1 MRVTESHHAL
11 GAVSSITAEQTTTAR
26 AGAVF
31 ALQLERDMQQIA
43 TLLSAL
49 ARGVGM
55 LWGNVVHRKDDCRRS
70 CARHYRQLC
79 GAAAGPLGAS
89 TVPCLLAGQPI
100 SAGLSVVKL
109 TTKVALCRRAQ
120 PG

>member
-1 MRVTESHHAL
+1 MRVTESRRAL

-49 ARGVGM
+49 VRGRNALG
-55 LWGNVVHRKDDCRRS
+55 K
-70 CARHYRQLC
+70 C
-79 GAAAGPLGAS
+79 GASERRLSTFLRSSLSAAVRRRRGSARSKHG
-89 TVPCLLAGQPI
+89 TVLARWTADI
-100 SAGLSVVKL
+100 S
-109 TTKVALCRRAQ
+109 RAF
-120 PG
+120 G